1 MPTRTDE
8 IPVSLENGQQVFIKT
23 TLLGEELMDVAAI
36 ERVLSFSAVADSIEG
51 IARGLMNT
59 LDKVRPQ
66 KAKIEFGIEVA
77 MKEGQLTAL
86 LVQGTATAN
95 LKITLEWER
104 KDSPRT

>member
-1 MPTRTDE
+1 
-8 IPVSLENGQQVFIKT
+8 
-23 TLLGEELMDVAAI
+23 
-36 ERVLSFSAVADSIEG
+36 
-51 IARGLMNT
+51 MNT